1 MLSRDIFKERK
12 GVRGVIELFKS
23 LNKDILKKKI
33 LKENIIEYIALQ
45 EDFCLSIDHIFFKQI
60 IKKKIELGIKNIKI
74 RINMEEEYLSYED
87 ISDFETDKRKMFKD
101 KNLEKYIKYK
111 IKLINKCIKNLE
123 FLLNNDIAIS
133 EFYNKIED
141 IENKYVSNKGNY
153 MDDSFKDTENNDLK
167 NFVINFLSKR
177 VELINKIIE
186 KNCKNII
193 KMDYLV
199 FYRKPNNEDKFAF
212 PLVELDKLEN
222 LTHLSLGIF
231 YNDSEKELI
240 CNLPNEL
247 NKLKKLN
254 SLKIKR
260 LSYHGNINVNI
271 KREIFDKLDVLKIK
285 EVSWIIENNETFHFK
300 NIKESHYKIK
310 RFPEKYIA
318 HKKYFFKEFLKGNV
332 SWVKLDK
339 LKIVTP
345 FTNLEKDIIQ
355 NNDEYWIN
363 EEIIVFFCNAYLRD
377 GYGYEKSTSEF
388 FLYFFN
394 FILNFQNIHIITKQP
409 CKNVEEFTLKIL
421 IQLLKVIHIKEKI

>member
-1 MLSRDIFKERK
+1 MLENIKSLYAFENILKYIKKKDILNIFRYNKVFQTKLGITKKDYLYEYCDKIPEINLMLSRDIFKERK

-23 LNKDILKKKI
+23 LNKDISKKKI

-101 KNLEKYIKYK
+101 KNLEKYIKHK

-133 EFYNKIED
+133 EFYYKIED

-199 FYRKPNNEDKFAF
+199 FYRKPNKEDKFAF
-212 PLVELDKLEN
+212 PL
-222 LTHLSLGIF
+222 
-231 YNDSEKELI
+231 
-240 CNLPNEL
+240 
-247 NKLKKLN
+247 
-254 SLKIKR
+254 
-260 LSYHGNINVNI
+260 
-271 KREIFDKLDVLKIK
+271 
-285 EVSWIIENNETFHFK
+285 
-300 NIKESHYKIK
+300 
-310 RFPEKYIA
+310 
-318 HKKYFFKEFLKGNV
+318 
-332 SWVKLDK
+332 
-339 LKIVTP
+339 
-345 FTNLEKDIIQ
+345 
-355 NNDEYWIN
+355 
-363 EEIIVFFCNAYLRD
+363 
-377 GYGYEKSTSEF
+377 
-388 FLYFFN
+388 
-394 FILNFQNIHIITKQP
+394 
-409 CKNVEEFTLKIL
+409 
-421 IQLLKVIHIKEKI
+421 